1 MNGVVTVRKWLLMLV
16 LVLALVSS
24 AMADTTVLLDG
35 GDDGL
40 IFYRAIT
47 EKAKSALVQS
57 GFVLYEVGIGQAED
71 VALIGEANGFKAE
84 IYPDLSGIMRAVLL
98 KTT

>member
-1 MNGVVTVRKWLLMLV
+1 MLLEPHR
-16 LVLALVSS
+16 A
-24 AMADTTVLLDG
+24 LDG

-47 EKAKSALVQS
+47 EKAKTALRPI
-57 GFVLYEVGIGQAED
+57 GFVLYEVGIGQSED

-84 IYPDLSGIMRAVLL
+84 IYPDLSGIDRAVLL
-98 KTT
+98 RKI